1 MTAITVRSQ
10 DELDA
15 ALADLAI
22 IKIIIDSP
30 RGVWLHVRASGSA
43 TVQASAWV
51 AIHLHSAHATVA
63 GRHIIDVTVL
73 DLQDPATWCA
83 YHGVQVDDD
92 GRACLYKAVDDDL
105 TAGHA
110 WQPTTYPVGQTVTAP
125 DWRDDNSCGHGLHV
139 CPRPAQARDHYHEA
153 TRYLE
158 VAVPVDQL
166 RPIDGSKANAPEVYV
181 VREVGLSGRPVEVVE
196 DRGLLEALS

>member
-1 MTAITVRSQ
+1 HVQASDSATV
-10 DELDA
+10 A
-15 ALADLAI
+15 AYGSATVAAYG
-22 IKIIIDSP
+22 SATVEAY
-30 RGVWLHVRASGSA
+30 GSATVEAHGSA
-43 TVQASAWV
+43 TVQAHDSATVRASAWV

-63 GRHIIDVTVL
+63 GRHIIDVTGL

-92 GRACLYKAVDDDL
+92 GRARLYKAVDDNL
-105 TAGHA
+105 AAGHA

-166 RPIDGSKANAPEVYV
+166 RPIDDSKAKAPEVYV
-181 VREVGLSGRPVEVVE
+181 VREVDLSGRPVEVVAE
-196 DRGLLEALS
+196 S